1 MCVIRE
7 SVGAIKPDEV
17 YDICATEN
25 WYSTKFDTDTLN
37 TTEFVAIRT
46 SFRLKIKKKKKASER
61 IERRNQE

>member
-46 SFRLKIKKKKKASER
+46 SFRLKI
-61 IERRNQE
+61 